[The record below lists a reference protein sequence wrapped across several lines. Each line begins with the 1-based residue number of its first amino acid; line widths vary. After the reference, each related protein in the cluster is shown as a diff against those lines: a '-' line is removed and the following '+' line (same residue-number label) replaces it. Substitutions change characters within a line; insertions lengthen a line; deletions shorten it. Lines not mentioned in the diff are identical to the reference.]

1 MKFVRK
7 HINEAVRLPS
17 ADSQKKITL
26 TDIQNINAGYQRQ
39 QIHDII
45 NKVLNTCGKQKYIN
59 IPVKKLIDVYYK
71 VLAAFPHV
79 KTTEVENNVYRYD
92 FSPAIISIN
101 VTESGGYAVRL
112 AVKGDATLDIFTDV
126 SDVDSQRY
134 CLYIDAILDYIAS
147 HSDNLIKSI
156 SLCYV
161 SLDEYEISH
170 LSRTKDLPMIIS
182 KCNNIKYDMSVKTA
196 GSGTLKLPL
205 CSKYDMSVYD
215 IIFKFFNRFDN
226 IDFSH
231 IYNIVINPYIT
242 SISDHDITDDLHS
255 IVQMIKSHNIV
266 CDCISPGRNY
276 GASMVPAFLSE
287 KDFTYMLDI
296 ANDVNTFYIRIGAV
310 AFKDYKC
317 DIKWPVFTDSSAV
330 KNFYEQVA
338 HTISGTEIR
347 YYVKDNILVASR
359 NGMQKTLILN

>member
-7 HINEAVRLPS
+7 YINEAVRLPS
-17 ADSQKKITL
+17 ANNKQKITIA
-26 TDIQNINAGYQRQ
+26 DIKNTSVKYQKQ
-39 QIHDII
+39 QIYDII
-45 NKVLNTCGKQKYIN
+45 NKVLNTCGKQRYIDV
-59 IPVKKLIDVYYK
+59 PAEKLSNVYYK

-79 KTTEVENNVYRYD
+79 KTSDAENNVYKYD
-92 FSPAIISIN
+92 FSSAIISIN
-101 VTESGGYAVRL
+101 VAESGGYVVRL
-112 AVKGDATLDIFTDV
+112 AVKGHATLDVFTDV
-126 SDVDSQRY
+126 SDADSQRY

-147 HSDNLIKSI
+147 HSDNLIESI

-161 SLDEYEISH
+161 QFDEYEVSG
-170 LSRTKDLPMIIS
+170 LSRTIDLIS
-182 KCNNIKYDMSVKTA
+182 KCSNIKYDMSVKTV
-196 GSGTLKLPL
+196 GSGTLRLPL

-215 IIFKFFNRFDN
+215 VIFKFFNRFDN

-231 IYNIVINPYIT
+231 IYNIIINPYVT
-242 SISDHDITDDLHS
+242 NVSGQNITDDLHS

-317 DIKWPVFTDSSAV
+317 DIKWPVFTDSSAI